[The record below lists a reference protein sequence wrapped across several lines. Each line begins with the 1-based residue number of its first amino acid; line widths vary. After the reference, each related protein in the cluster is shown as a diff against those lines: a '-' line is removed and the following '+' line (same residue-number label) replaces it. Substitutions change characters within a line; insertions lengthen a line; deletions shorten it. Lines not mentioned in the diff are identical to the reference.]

1 MKITD
6 IDVQKKNKNR
16 VSVFVDGEYSFS
28 LEQID
33 ALRLSLKIGMEI
45 TGEDVRKYNIESNLG
60 KARAKAG
67 DMLSR
72 RPYSMHEFKAKL
84 SDKGFDDVI
93 VDAIADE
100 FLELGYLDD
109 LEYAKMYVEDARMKM
124 KGDKKIAYELSLK
137 GVSERITREALDTCE
152 EVPLDEIAN
161 IINTKYALMNITD
174 YKIKQKI
181 TAYLASRGFSFSTI
195 NDAIRYAA
203 ESREHIE

>member
-45 TGEDVRKYNIESNLG
+45 TDADIKKYNIESNLG

-72 RPYSMHEFKAKL
+72 RAYCTHEFKTKL
-84 SDKGFDDVI
+84 LDKGFDNVI
-93 VDAIADE
+93 VNAVADE
-100 FLELGYLDD
+100 FSELGYLNDF
-109 LEYAKMYVEDARMKM
+109 EYAKMYIEDARIKL

-137 GVSERITREALDTCE
+137 GVSEKVARDALYECE
-152 EVPLDEIAN
+152 SVPLDELAVL
-161 IINTKYALMNITD
+161 INTKYASMDITD

-181 TAYLASRGFSFSTI
+181 TAYLASRGFGFSEI
-195 NDAIRYAA
+195 NDAIRYAV
-203 ESREHIE
+203 ESRENIE

>member
-45 TGEDVRKYNIESNLG
+45 TNEDINKYNIESNLG

-72 RPYSMHEFKAKL
+72 RPYSLHEFKSKL
-84 SDKGFDDVI
+84 LDKGFDDVI
-93 VDAIADE
+93 VEAIADE
-100 FLELGYLDD
+100 FSDLGYLNDF
-109 LEYAKMYVEDARMKM
+109 EYAKMYIEDARCKL
-124 KGDKKIAYELSLK
+124 KGDKKILYELSLK
-137 GVSERITREALDTCE
+137 GIGERIVREALDECE
-152 EVPLDEIAN
+152 SVELDEIAG
-161 IINTKYALMNITD
+161 IINTKYASMDITD

-181 TAYLASRGFSFSTI
+181 TAYLASRGFSFSEI
-195 NDAIRYAA
+195 NDAIRYAV
-203 ESREHIE
+203 ESRENIE

>member
-45 TGEDVRKYNIESNLG
+45 TDEDITKYNIESNLG

-72 RPYSMHEFKAKL
+72 RPYSLHDFKTKL
-84 SDKGFDDVI
+84 LDKGFDDVI
-93 VDAIADE
+93 VNVIADE
-100 FLELGYLDD
+100 FTELGYLDD
-109 LEYAKMYVEDARMKM
+109 FEYAKMYIEDARCKL

-137 GVSERITREALDTCE
+137 GVSERITREALDECE
-152 EVPLDEIAN
+152 GVPLDEISG
-161 IINTKYALMNITD
+161 IINTKYA
-174 YKIKQKI
+174 
-181 TAYLASRGFSFSTI
+181 
-195 NDAIRYAA
+195 
-203 ESREHIE
+203 

>member
-16 VSVFVDGEYSFS
+16 VSVFVDDEYSFS
-28 LEQID
+28 LEKID

-45 TGEDVRKYNIESNLG
+45 TNADIKKYNIESNLG

-67 DMLSR
+67 DILSR
-72 RPYSMHEFKAKL
+72 RPYSLHDFKSKL

-100 FLELGYLDD
+100 FSELGYLDD
-109 LEYAKMYVEDARMKM
+109 FEYAKLYIEDARMKL

-137 GVSERITREALDTCE
+137 GVSEKVAREALYECE
-152 EVPLDEIAN
+152 SVPLDEIAA
-161 IINTKYALMNITD
+161 IINTKYASMDITD

-181 TAYLASRGFSFSTI
+181 TAYLAPRGFSFSEI
-195 NDAIRYAA
+195 NDAIRCAV
-203 ESREHIE
+203 ESRENIE

>member
-45 TGEDVRKYNIESNLG
+45 TDSDIRKYNIESNLG

-72 RPYSMHEFKAKL
+72 RPYSIRDFKEKL
-84 SDKGFDDVI
+84 LDKGFDDVI
-93 VDAIADE
+93 VNAISEE
-100 FLELGYLDD
+100 FSELGYLNDF
-109 LEYAKMYVEDARMKM
+109 EYSKMYIEDARLKL
-124 KGDKKIAYELSLK
+124 KGDKKIMYELSLK
-137 GVSERITREALDTCE
+137 GIGERIVREALAECE
-152 EVPLDEIAN
+152 DVQLEDIATV
-161 IINTKYALMNITD
+161 INTKYASMDIND

-181 TAYLASRGFSFSTI
+181 TAYLASRGFSFSEI
-195 NDAIRYAA
+195 NDAIRCAV
-203 ESREHIE
+203 ESRENIE

>member
-161 IINTKYALMNITD
+161 IINTKYASMNITD

-195 NDAIRYAA
+195 NDVIRYAA